1 MTSQNDSAQDKDRVD
16 ADRVLIFDTTM
27 RDGEQSPGAT
37 MTLEEKLQIAALL
50 DEMGVD
56 IIEAGFPIASDGD
69 FEAVTE
75 ISKVLQNAVTCGLAR
90 ASKGD
95 IERAWAALQHA
106 KKPRI
111 HTFIGTSPLHREH
124 QLSMTKEQVLDK
136 IRETVTFARS
146 LCDNV
151 QWSPMDATRTEE
163 DYLIE
168 TVALAVDCGATTIN
182 IPDTVGY
189 TAPRES
195 AALIAMLHERVP
207 ELKNCIVATHCHND
221 LGMATAN
228 ALAAVEAG
236 ARQIEC
242 TINGLGER
250 AGNTALEEVVM
261 AMKVRR
267 DILPYRTGIDT
278 TKIMKASR
286 LVSTVSGFNVQYNKA
301 IVGKNA
307 FAHESGIHQ
316 DGMLKNAETFEIMRP
331 EDVGL
336 TESNLVMG
344 KHSGRAAF
352 KDKLA
357 QLGYEIGDNAFQE
370 SFVRFKALADSKK
383 EVYDD
388 DIVALIEDTQT
399 SAAHGRMR
407 LVDLEMVCGT
417 KGPAKATL
425 VMDIDGVEHRH
436 ETTGNGP
443 VDATFNA
450 VKALVPHTAR
460 LKLYQVHAVTDGTD
474 AQAEVSVRLEEDGKI
489 VSGHAANA
497 DTLVAS
503 GRAYINALNKLMVR
517 REKTA
522 PAPVE
527 AAE

>member
-1 MTSQNDSAQDKDRVD
+1 MTDTTNPSADKDRV
-16 ADRVLIFDTTM
+16 VIFDTTL

-37 MTLEEKLQIAALL
+37 MTLSEKIKIATLL

-75 ISKVLQNAVTCGLAR
+75 ISKVVKNSVVCGLAR

-95 IERAWAALQHA
+95 IQRAWDALQHA

-124 QLSMTKEQVLDK
+124 QLSMDKEQVLDK

-151 QWSPMDATRTEE
+151 QWSPMDATRTEH
-163 DYLIE
+163 DYLVE
-168 TVALAVDCGATTIN
+168 AVAIAVECGATTIN

-189 TAPRES
+189 TAPGES
-195 AALIAMLHERVP
+195 AELIRMLLDKVP
-207 ELKNCIVATHCHND
+207 GLDQCVIATHCHND

-228 ALAAVEAG
+228 ALAAVDAG

-261 AMKVRR
+261 AMKVRP
-267 DILPYRTGIDT
+267 DIMPYYTEIDA
-278 TKIMKASR
+278 TKIMQASR
-286 LVSTVSGFNVQYNKA
+286 MVATVSGFPVQFNKA

-316 DGMLKNAETFEIMRP
+316 DGMLKHAGTFEIMRP

-352 KDKLA
+352 KDKLG
-357 QLGYEIGDNAFQE
+357 QLGYDIGDNAFQE
-370 SFVRFKALADSKK
+370 AFVRFKALADAKK
-383 EVYDD
+383 EIYDD
-388 DIVALIEDTQT
+388 DIIALIEDTET
-399 SAAHGRMR
+399 SAAHNRFQVISVNGRFGTEGPQS
-407 LVDLEMVCGT
+407 VEIKLE
-417 KGPAKATL
+417 
-425 VMDIDGVEHRH
+425 IDGAEQSH
-436 ETTGNGP
+436 EATGDGP
-443 VDATFNA
+443 VDASFRA
-450 VKALVPHTAR
+450 IKALIPHSAK
-460 LKLYQVHAVTDGTD
+460 LQLYQVHAVTHGTD
-474 AQAEVSVRLEEDGKI
+474 AQAEVSVRMEEDGKL
-489 VSGHAANA
+489 VTGHAAHT
-497 DTLVAS
+497 DTMVAS
-503 GRAYINALNKLMVR
+503 IRAYVNALNKLMVR
-517 REKTA
+517 REKSA
-522 PAPVE
+522 PKPMK
-527 AAE
+527 AAG